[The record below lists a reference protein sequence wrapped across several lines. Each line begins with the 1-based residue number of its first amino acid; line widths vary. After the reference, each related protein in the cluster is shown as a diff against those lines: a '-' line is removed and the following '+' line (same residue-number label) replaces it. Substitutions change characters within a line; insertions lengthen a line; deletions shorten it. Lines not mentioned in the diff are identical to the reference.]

1 VLLPFA
7 FIASCENS
15 KTIEPN
21 QDKAVLFE
29 RFHGKYKVVNC
40 TSNIPVDLN
49 KDGTSSL
56 DLTPEIDL
64 QNSGLELRI
73 TSQFFLIQNWPEAY
87 LQYGVPDSSV
97 NCANQGLSEHLI
109 LTGKYG
115 GLFSNLTV
123 NRPTS
128 KGFRC
133 QNQCRSNQTII

>member
-1 VLLPFA
+1 VRIIILILVLLPFA

-56 DLTPEIDL
+56 DLTSEIDL

-97 NCANQGLSEHLI
+97 N
-109 LTGKYG
+109 
-115 GLFSNLTV
+115 
-123 NRPTS
+123 
-128 KGFRC
+128 
-133 QNQCRSNQTII
+133 